1 MISAPMLDSYVYQ
14 YAVET
19 LVFAV
24 GIFAGI
30 KIGILAPS
38 SPSGRRRL
46 ILLTAG
52 FLLVFALQG
61 AFLIWGE

>member
-1 MISAPMLDSYVYQ
+1 MLDSFLYQ

-30 KIGILAPS
+30 KIGVLAPS
-38 SPSGRRRL
+38 SPRGRRRL
-46 ILLTAG
+46 FLLTAG
-52 FLLVFALQG
+52 FLFVFALQG
-61 AFLIWGE
+61 AFLIWGQ